1 MKSVAL
7 IRAVVR
13 RLVTAYCVWALLLAA
28 AAASAQVSFY
38 TVVDQALRNSHQVRI
53 AEADVRKSEG
63 ALRELRDAY
72 IPSLSVGSGLGYS
85 FGFTINPPTL
95 YNITS
100 QSLLF
105 SFSQR
110 DYIRAARAGL
120 HGAQMH
126 LSDQRQQV
134 ILDAAESYIELDAL
148 QQSLAAL
155 HDEGNYSERLI
166 GIVTDRF
173 AAGLDSK
180 VAVTSARLDAAR
192 VNLKQVQMRNR
203 VSELQ
208 DHLSRLTALPP
219 DTIRTD
225 TASIPAT
232 PGLKPGERITGTT
245 PAIEAAFDNARAKQ
259 YQAFGVKREEYRPQ
273 AGLAAQYNRY
283 STLTNF
289 QNNFT
294 NFTPNNFGIGL
305 NLNWPLIDETRR
317 AKRVQADAD
326 ASRAHSEFLQARDQ
340 SAEGVLKLENSFEQI
355 AAQQQLAALT
365 AELAK
370 DKLDAILTQTNS
382 RASGETSLT
391 PKDEQTARIEER
403 ERYLDVLDARLSL
416 AKIQLELLRAT
427 GGIEPWAKSAI
438 STVSSQPAP
447 SVSP

>member
-1 MKSVAL
+1 MKSVTL
-7 IRAVVR
+7 VRAVFR
-13 RLVTAYCVWALLLAA
+13 RLVTACCVCTLLLVA

-63 ALRELRDAY
+63 ALRELKDAY

-95 YNITS
+95 FNFTS

-110 DYIRAARAGL
+110 DYMRAARAGL

-148 QQSLAAL
+148 QQSLDAL
-155 HDEGNYSERLI
+155 HDEDKYSERLT
-166 GIVTDRF
+166 GIINDRF
-173 AAGLDSK
+173 AAGLESK
-180 VAVTSARLDAAR
+180 VAITQTRLDAAR

-232 PGLKPGERITGTT
+232 PGLKPGQRITGTT
-245 PAIEAAFDNARAKQ
+245 PALEAAADNARAKQ

-273 AGLAAQYNRY
+273 ALYAAQYNRY

-289 QNNFT
+289 KDNFK
-294 NFTPNNFGIGL
+294 NFSSNNFGIGV
-305 NLNWPLIDETRR
+305 NINWPLIDETRR
-317 AKRVQADAD
+317 ARRVQADAD
-326 ASRAHSEFLQARDQ
+326 ASHAQSEFLQALDQ

-355 AAQQQLAALT
+355 AAQQQVAALA

-370 DKLDAILTQTNS
+370 DKLDAILTQAS
-382 RASGETSLT
+382 SHASGETPLT

-403 ERYLDVLDARLSL
+403 ERYLEVLDAKLQL

-427 GGIEPWAKSAI
+427 GSIEPWAKSAI
-438 STVSSQPAP
+438 STVSGQPAP
-447 SVSP
+447 